1 MRNTSAS
8 MIWLFND
15 IKQASIL
22 DFNKLLN
29 EVIYSSCRRFMQLFN
44 RLYPNNSFG
53 YHELLALYDI
63 FKDYSLGGIYNGEYT
78 K

>member
-1 MRNTSAS
+1 MNKTSAI

-29 EVIYSSCRRFMQLFN
+29 EVKLVKDQKKPIATR
-44 RLYPNNSFG
+44 PFG
-53 YHELLALYDI
+53 R
-63 FKDYSLGGIYNGEYT
+63 KKS